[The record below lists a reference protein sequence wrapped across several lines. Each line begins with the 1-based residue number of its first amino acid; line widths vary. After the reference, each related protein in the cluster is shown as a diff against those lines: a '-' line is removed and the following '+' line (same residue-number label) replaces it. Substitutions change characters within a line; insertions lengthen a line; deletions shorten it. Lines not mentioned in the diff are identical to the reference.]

1 MKVIG
6 VHLDRC
12 TGCRTCELYCA
23 TERGSTGK
31 TLLKAVQESPLP
43 QARLRVEGGNE
54 APIAMQ
60 CRHCLKAP
68 CMEACL
74 NAALVRDPKTDLVVV
89 KEDRCIACW
98 TCTIFCPFGVIF
110 PWPERKMA
118 LTAAGIWTTRSAWKS
133 APAARW
139 SSSNS
144 RITRNTFSRSGERY
158 PPPWPAG
165 KKTGRCCSSIC
176 GNPRESVPVSVSEKN
191 KLNHHGWALNANTK
205 HFFIRENPYGNDSF
219 QDR

>member
-23 TERGSTGK
+23 TERGSTGR

-43 QARLRVEGGNE
+43 QARLR
-54 APIAMQ
+54 
-60 CRHCLKAP
+60 LKAP

-118 LTAAGIWTTRSAWKS
+118 LKCDRCGYMDNPVCVEVCPSRALELVELADYEKYFHQKRGEVT
-133 APAARW
+133 
-139 SSSNS
+139 SSL
-144 RITRNTFSRSGERY
+144 SG
-158 PPPWPAG
+158 G
-165 KKTGRCCSSIC
+165 KKDG
-176 GNPRESVPVSVSEKN
+176 PMMLLDLQES
-191 KLNHHGWALNANTK
+191 
-205 HFFIRENPYGNDSF
+205 
-219 QDR
+219 